1 MDIYEFAMKMELDGQ
16 GFYEKQAATTK
27 DKQLKEIL
35 LSLAEEEKNHYQ
47 IFKRLRDNQV
57 TSIRELATGN
67 DTLNKVKNIF
77 VEMSQTPGG
86 TSFGEDAVAAWTEAL
101 HIEEKSVAFYTEK
114 AQAET
119 DTEKKNILEKIA
131 EEERTHIHMIDGVL
145 TFLKF
150 PDAFAESAQF
160 KNFQSLE
167 GH

>member
-1 MDIYEFAMKMELDGQ
+1 MDIYEFAMKMELDGRE
-16 GFYEKQAATTK
+16 FYEKQAAATR

-35 LSLAEEEKNHYQ
+35 LSLAEEENNHYD

-57 TSIRELATGN
+57 TSIGKLATGN
-67 DTLNKVKNIF
+67 DTLSKVKNIF

-86 TSFGEDAVAAWTEAL
+86 ISFGQDAIAVWTEAL
-101 HIEEKSVAFYTEK
+101 QIEEKSVKFYHEK
-114 AQAET
+114 AEAET
-119 DTEKKNILEKIA
+119 DAEKKRILEKIA
-131 EEERTHIHMIDGVL
+131 DEERTHIHMIDGVL

-150 PDAFAESAQF
+150 PDAFAQSAQF